1 MKPTP
6 EAMPPDRSSL
16 TPTDRLAEVAEILA
30 AGILRVRARHRT
42 PKGSRRE
49 TVSVDFSPDRSG
61 HASPSG
67 TRRKRH
73 GRT

>member
-1 MKPTP
+1 MPTFSY
-6 EAMPPDRSSL
+6 DHLS
-16 TPTDRLAEVAEILA
+16 PTDRLTEAAEILA
-30 AGILRVRARHRT
+30 AGILRLRARHST

-49 TVSVDFSPDRSG
+49 TVSVDFTPDRSG

-67 TRRKRH
+67 KRRKRY